1 MKRCIPIP
9 VEVTEIAKMLGLDKR
24 PVYKWFWKRNKKDK
38 EPSQPEAGTGGAIIP
53 EDDAAEESESTKNN
67 AAALLDKKRIF
78 YKDFDVNWGND
89 FEDLSHELGFN
100 VGRAA
105 AELIDLPSP
114 KQSRIVFTLNT
125 IPQERKE

>member
-53 EDDAAEESESTKNN
+53 EDEAAEESGNIRNN
-67 AAALLDKKRIF
+67 VAHPQEKKRIF
-78 YKDFDVNWGND
+78 YKDFDDNWGND
-89 FEDLSHELGFN
+89 FEDLSHQLGFN
-100 VGRAA
+100 VEQAA
-105 AELIDLPSP
+105 TELIDLPSP

-125 IPQERKE
+125 IPLERKE